1 MLHAFRKEKR
11 RTSDRY
17 KPFVPAMK
25 QEQTLWTENNYVRIK
40 NEFTDKN
47 INQTYNI
54 SNFFLLLFFLKKEEM
69 PGSLKNPS

>member
-1 MLHAFRKEKR
+1 MHLYRKEKR

-25 QEQTLWTENNYVRIK
+25 QEQTLWIENNFVRIK
-40 NEFTDKN
+40 NEFTDEN
-47 INQTYNI
+47 INQTHNI
-54 SNFFLLLFFLKKEEM
+54 SNFCYYYFFLKKEEM